1 MQSHELTCTSLSL
14 HSSVPWTQVQW
25 AYMKFHELACIFMS
39 LHAVPFFVWAAH
51 KNFAVLVIEQ
61 IHSLLWAVI
70 TTAVNAITGWICRG
84 WNERLVDNQV
94 ETRQQCRVIRC
105 HNNMDTIQ
113 PGTMENIQSD
123 SKGNNINAIIGVE
136 VNYFTELFKNSV
148 AKVLK

>member
-1 MQSHELTCTSLSL
+1 M
-14 HSSVPWTQVQW
+14 
-25 AYMKFHELACIFMS
+25 
-39 LHAVPFFVWAAH
+39 
-51 KNFAVLVIEQ
+51 
-61 IHSLLWAVI
+61 I